1 MASTWPVFPIC
12 PAFGFTS
19 APDYS
24 VTVVERSG
32 GVRSVNRNWYYPLH
46 TYTAVPIG
54 DRAEQDI
61 YRIQKFWHAIGGRS
75 GRFLFDDGTDNV
87 SSLSPEIATTR
98 SDQPV
103 LLDANDSPPQW
114 QLFKT
119 YEDETV
125 VPGFQQLRIIQKPRA
140 VSLAINDVAVVE
152 GMRYTL
158 DYDTGIVDW
167 IGPDPDSSDAVTW
180 GGSFYVPVMFET
192 RPEFVLSERKIRQTG
207 FSLQELRLP
216 RAS

>member
-1 MASTWPVFPIC
+1 MPSTWPVFPVC

-32 GVRSVNRNWYYPLH
+32 GVRSVNRNWYYPLF

-54 DRAEQDI
+54 DKPEEDI

-75 GRFLFDDGTDNV
+75 GRFLLDDGTDNH
-87 SSLSPEIATTR
+87 SAANPSDATSR

-103 LLDANDSPPQW
+103 LIDANSSPPAW
-114 QLFKT
+114 QLFKL
-119 YEDETV
+119 YEDDSV
-125 VPGFQQLRIIQKPRA
+125 VPGFQQLRIIQKPRQVLLA
-140 VSLAINDVAVVE
+140 VNDVPVTE
-152 GMRYTL
+152 GVDYTL
-158 DYDTGIVDW
+158 DYDTGEVDFAVE
-167 IGPDPDSSDAVTW
+167 PSETDVVTW
-180 GGSFYVPVMFET
+180 GGTFYVPVMFES
-192 RPEFVLSERKIRQTG
+192 RPEFVLSEKKIRQTG

-216 RAS
+216 RS